1 AHFIAKITHNN
12 DGQSTQAKIRLV
24 RLIFTITFNL
34 CFIPLAVM
42 VIKDYRRDEFSKRL
56 FGVFPAARR
65 PLKIYSIFD
74 CVVRINTMLSISSLL
89 LNLYNVTG
97 YETVDR
103 VLLIIGIPLT
113 LLWLSM
119 GIGM

>member
-1 AHFIAKITHNN
+1 
-12 DGQSTQAKIRLV
+12 
-24 RLIFTITFNL
+24 
-34 CFIPLAVM
+34 
-42 VIKDYRRDEFSKRL
+42 
-56 FGVFPAARR
+56 
-65 PLKIYSIFD
+65 
-74 CVVRINTMLSISSLL
+74 MLSISSLL